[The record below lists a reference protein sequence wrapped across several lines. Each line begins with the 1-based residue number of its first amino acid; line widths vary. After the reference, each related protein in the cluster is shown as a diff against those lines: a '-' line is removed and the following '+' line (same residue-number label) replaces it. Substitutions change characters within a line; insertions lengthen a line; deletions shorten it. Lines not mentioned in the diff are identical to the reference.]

1 MNSLGYLLYFKLT
14 LAKPVDRD
22 ITNPRVNKVDNQVNF
37 EKGAAGRKENAFSI
51 AIKNQLNT

>member
-1 MNSLGYLLYFKLT
+1 MCYLLYFKLT